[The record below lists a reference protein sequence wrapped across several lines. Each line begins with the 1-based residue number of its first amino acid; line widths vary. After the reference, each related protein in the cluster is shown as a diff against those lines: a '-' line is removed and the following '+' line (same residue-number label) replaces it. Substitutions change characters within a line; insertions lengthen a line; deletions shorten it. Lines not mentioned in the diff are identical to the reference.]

1 MNEIITLKN
10 ISGAEVSIEPAA
22 LEVREKLA
30 AQAAQIKAV
39 AIRSEAELAAA
50 VLKDISQNLKEMEA
64 ARKAVKAPVLALGK
78 KIDALAAEFSKPL
91 ESEKTRLSLLIGAFQ
106 AEEERKAREEAER
119 IRREEVERIKAAEE
133 EKRKAEEAARSLSF
147 DEAFDAQEKIE
158 KSKSVIREASEL
170 IVNAPKSAPK
180 IEGAR
185 IVKYVK
191 FEVTDAAALIKTHP
205 ELFSP
210 DSVKIG
216 AFVKLINPEE
226 APEGLR
232 VWIETKAAAR

>member
-1 MNEIITLKN
+1 MEIITLKN
-10 ISGAEVSIEPAA
+10 ISGAEVSIEPGA

-30 AQAAQIKAV
+30 AQAAQIREV
-39 AIRSEAELAAA
+39 ATREAAELAAVA
-50 VLKDISQNLKEMEA
+50 LRDISQNLKEMEA

-91 ESEKTRLSLLIGAFQ
+91 EGEKARLSLLIGSYQ
-106 AEEERKAREEAER
+106 AEEERKAREEVER
-119 IRREEVERIKAAEE
+119 IRREELERIKAAEE
-133 EKRKAEEAARSLSF
+133 EKRRAEEAERSLSF

-158 KSKSVIREASEL
+158 KSKSVLRDASEL
-170 IVNAPKSAPK
+170 IVNTPKSAPK

-185 IVKYVK
+185 IVRYVK

-210 DSVKIG
+210 DSAKIG
-216 AFVKLINPEE
+216 AFVKLIKPEE

>member
-39 AIRSEAELAAA
+39 ATRGEAELAAA
-50 VLKDISQNLKEMEA
+50 VLKNISQNLKEMES
-64 ARKAVKAPVLALGK
+64 ARKAVKAPVHAIGK

-106 AEEERKAREEAER
+106 AEEERKTREEAER
-119 IRREEVERIKAAEE
+119 IRREELERIKAAEE
-133 EKRKAEEAARSLSF
+133 EKRKAEEAERSLSF

-158 KSKSVIREASEL
+158 KSKSVIHEASEL

-185 IVKYVK
+185 IVKYTK

-210 DSVKIG
+210 DNTKIG
-216 AFVKLINPEE
+216 AFVKLIKPEE
-226 APEGLR
+226 APAGLR

>member
-39 AIRSEAELAAA
+39 ATRSEAELAAA

-64 ARKAVKAPVLALGK
+64 ARKAVKAPVLAIGK

-91 ESEKTRLSLLIGAFQ
+91 EGEKTRLSLLIGAFQ

-119 IRREEVERIKAAEE
+119 IRREELERIKAAEE
-133 EKRKAEEAARSLSF
+133 EKRRAEEAERSLSF

-210 DSVKIG
+210 DSGKIG
-216 AFVKLINPEE
+216 AFVKLIKPEE
-226 APEGLR
+226 APAGLR

>member
-158 KSKSVIREASEL
+158 KSKSVIHEANEL

-216 AFVKLINPEE
+216 AFVKLIKPEE
-226 APEGLR
+226 APAGLR
-232 VWIETKAAAR
+232 VWIEAKAAAR